1 MTVVR
6 KSSMLPAAGGNP
18 VAVAQG
24 WELSGSDWIR
34 QMLAQDDNGSP
45 WAGAV
50 VTVFLG
56 TMPGRIGMTGSA
68 PSSDAD
74 DVDAAVEV
82 SLAPLGD
89 GGHAEAHA
97 RP

>member
-24 WELSGSDWIR
+24 WELSGSDWLL
-34 QMLAQDDNGSP
+34 QTLGSP
-45 WAGAV
+45 WAGTV
-50 VTVFLG
+50 VTFFLG
-56 TMPGRIGMTGSA
+56 TMPDRIGMTGSA

-82 SLAPLGD
+82 SLAPLW
-89 GGHAEAHA
+89 
-97 RP
+97 RRRSC